1 MCHDTVLPIAIG
13 FARLAV
19 QRRGSHC
26 VVCLFAA
33 VCGFVFSYSISWA
46 GGFWVVCSEFFS
58 MRIKAFALSI
68 VLAVM
73 FGGGAVCN
81 SFFLSLKSHLHHSA
95 FLCFGALCTIA
106 TLFVCKSIPE
116 TKGKTLHEIQRLLAV
131 SELKPKQ
138 PARRPPNDPK
148 APRTVA
154 SLLRFAPLEDA
165 QDHDAALHEPHGEGL
180 ESHSVLSHAVG
191 SISDESVSGGRQHDP
206 AAAAA
211 DTVATVHEP
220 ATLCVFCRDNE
231 IHRILPKLGVAV
243 CCSLM
248 RDALF
253 LRWRVHARLRTHRPH
268 KLERTHRMA
277 Q

>member
-1 MCHDTVLPIAIG
+1 M
-13 FARLAV
+13 
-19 QRRGSHC
+19 
-26 VVCLFAA
+26 
-33 VCGFVFSYSISWA
+33 FSYSISWA

-106 TLFVCKSIPE
+106 TLFVCKNIPE

-131 SELKPKQ
+131 SERPKQ

-154 SLLRFAPLEDA
+154 SLLRFAPLEDSTA
-165 QDHDAALHEPHGEGL
+165 PDHDAALHEPAGEGL
-180 ESHSVLSHAVG
+180 ESHSAAHAIS
-191 SISDESVSGGRQHDP
+191 SISEKSVSGGHQHDP
-206 AAAAA
+206 AAVAA
-211 DTVATVHEP
+211 DTVATVHES
-220 ATLCVFCRDNE
+220 LCVFCRDNE

-243 CCSLM
+243 CCSQM
-248 RDALF
+248 RDAL
-253 LRWRVHARLRTHRPH
+253 LMQWGVHARLRTHCCPH
-268 KLERTHRMA
+268 KLERAHWMT